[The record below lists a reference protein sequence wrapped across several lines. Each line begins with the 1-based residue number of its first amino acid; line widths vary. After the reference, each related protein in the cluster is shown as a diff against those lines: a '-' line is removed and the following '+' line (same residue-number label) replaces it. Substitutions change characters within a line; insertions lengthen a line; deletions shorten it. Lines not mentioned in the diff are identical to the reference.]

1 MHVPQSI
8 VTENELR
15 SIAAVPYQIMSP
27 KECKPIIAVVQDV
40 ALGIYRITKNH
51 TYISEKQL
59 FNLLSTNTKFF
70 GNVPPPAVVNGD
82 VKKWSGKQA
91 LSAIIP
97 TNVNVKS
104 ANNSYDEKINDKDNF
119 VIIENGE
126 IKQGT
131 VDKKIY
137 QNRTKGLIHSIYNDC
152 NEEETRHFFDN
163 TQKLICNWLVQSGF
177 SVGISDLIVDE
188 DTQQNLKAKINE
200 MKVQVYDIIKNIH
213 VGSFENLSIND
224 NSDYFE
230 TEINKILNK
239 AREQTGKLGLSKIND
254 KENRM
259 INMIKS
265 GSKGNTLNVAQMIA
279 CVGQQNVDG
288 KRIAYGFDNRT
299 LPHFMKYDDGPD
311 SRGFVENSFISGL
324 SPQEFFFHAMGG
336 REGLIDKMLVNNRE
350 R

>member
-15 SIAAVPYQIMSP
+15 AIAAVPFQIMSP

-40 ALGIYRITKNH
+40 ALAIYRLTKNH
-51 TYISEKQL
+51 TFVSEKQL
-59 FNLLSTNTKFF
+59 FNLLCTNSKFF
-70 GNVPPPAVVNGD
+70 GKVPAPQLIDGD
-82 VKKWSGKQA
+82 IKKWSGKQV

-97 TNVNVKS
+97 SNVNIRS
-104 ANNSYDEKINDKDNF
+104 ANNSYNEQIDDKDNF

-163 TQKLICNWLVQSGF
+163 TQRLMCNWLVQSGF
-177 SVGISDLIVDE
+177 SVGISDLIVDD
-188 DTQQNLKAKINE
+188 DTQKNLKAKINE
-200 MKVQVYDIIKNIH
+200 MKVQVYDIIKQIH
-213 VGSFENLSIND
+213 MNNFENQSID
-224 NSDYFE
+224 TNSSYFE
-230 TEINKILNK
+230 SQVNQILNK
-239 AREQTGKLGLSKIND
+239 AREQTGKMGLSKIND
-254 KENRM
+254 LENRM

-279 CVGQQNVDG
+279 CVGQQNVDA
-288 KRIAYGFDNRT
+288 KRIAYGFENRT

-324 SPQEFFFHAMGG
+324 SPQEFFFHSMGG